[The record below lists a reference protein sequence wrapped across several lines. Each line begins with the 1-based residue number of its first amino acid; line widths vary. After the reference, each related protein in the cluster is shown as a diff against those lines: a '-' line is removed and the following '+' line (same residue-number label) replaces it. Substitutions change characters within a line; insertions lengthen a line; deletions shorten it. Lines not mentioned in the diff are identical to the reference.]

1 MYLDRSM
8 PLFRGND
15 FKQFDILVGL
25 TQKKWSTEFSNDF
38 VERTLNQPVLIKVLM
53 GTCSGSNKFIDL
65 LGLRQPQQEW

>member
-25 TQKKWSTEFSNDF
+25 TQKKCSTEFSNDF
-38 VERTLNQPVLIKVLM
+38 VERTLNQPVLIKVLN